1 MSITP
6 NFVTVVYM
14 SDNAFPSA
22 FAEPTL
28 STTRSAL
35 TTANA
40 LSSSSSSSTLSSFVG
55 NTPSTVLFFLA
66 MSVGVAIACLFI
78 FFTLRYFVRSRY
90 GLHVYPVSNRGMLFS
105 ALFRDTGAITYTPSN
120 RELQEHLDY
129 LRTHHFLRDEFLE
142 RRILSG
148 PARRRRRRRRGRYA
162 KMKKLTAEEVE
173 KLFPKKLYAEWLSA
187 GDDSSGDVRLMRV
200 DVVHEQSS
208 DVSSRVAV
216 PVALQAPVD
225 SQDEYA
231 VVEMHEMHDLRGI
244 EAHEDAVLLGV
255 LLGGK
260 GELHFDSGTCAI
272 CLETFEEEDIVRG
285 LICGHV
291 FHAEC
296 VDPWLIRRR
305 ACCAICKRDYY
316 KEENADGNGVREM
329 ESTTGETTGE
339 NGDATGNAEAQE
351 TSDNIGTDAAN
362 TDATTDAAN
371 TGAANATDPS
381 ASTPNANSEN
391 GTAAAA
397 GSSALN
403 GAGVRSNSTSTIPYR
418 PTRDD
423 DDDLINYD
431 ALRTDPNLQALLQE
445 LIPLSERVRVI
456 LEEHSDLNLEE
467 RGREIADQKYSSIWK
482 RIFWRLMGITRE
494 DLFHWAVIQVYQRE
508 QRLGNTRPAQDTQTE
523 GQTGGQNSE
532 ENLGQDGQNNGEDN
546 GDPDQNVNQDQD
558 VNLDDG
564 RDLGDQHSSIGNR
577 DDNQGASTTNAAFS
591 SFEDHHVDGPT
602 DTTVTGTALGAQS
615 ELEEVDISQ
624 THEVAARQV

>member
-6 NFVTVVYM
+6 NFVSMVYM
-14 SDNAFPSA
+14 SDNALPSE

-28 STTRSAL
+28 STTGSAQI
-35 TTANA
+35 TANA
-40 LSSSSSSSTLSSFVG
+40 LSSSSSSATLSSFVG

-66 MSVGVAIACLFI
+66 MSVGVAIACLFV
-78 FFTLRYFVRSRY
+78 FFTIRYFVRSRY

-148 PARRRRRRRRGRYA
+148 PARRRRRRRRARYA

-187 GDDSSGDVRLMRV
+187 GDDSSGDIRLMRV

-216 PVALQAPVD
+216 PVSLQAPAD
-225 SQDEYA
+225 AEDEYA

-329 ESTTGETTGE
+329 ESTAGETTGE
-339 NGDATGNAEAQE
+339 NGETTGENGETPGNTEAQE
-351 TSDNIGTDAAN
+351 TADNV
-362 TDATTDAAN
+362 ATETEN
-371 TGAANATDPS
+371 TGAANATT
-381 ASTPNANSEN
+381 ANANSDN
-391 GTAAAA
+391 AAAAAAAA
-397 GSSALN
+397 GSSAPH

-467 RGREIADQKYSSIWK
+467 RGREIAKQKYSSIWK

-508 QRLGNTRPAQDTQTE
+508 QRLGNSGPAQETE
-523 GQTGGQNSE
+523 TE
-532 ENLGQDGQNNGEDN
+532 GQNNGENN
-546 GDPDQNVNQDQD
+546 GGPEPDGNQDQD
-558 VNLDDG
+558 GNLDDG
-564 RDLGDQHSSIGNR
+564 RDLGVQHSNTGNS
-577 DDNQGASTTNAAFS
+577 DDNEGPSTTNAATS
-591 SFEDHHVDGPT
+591 VSENGRVGGPT
-602 DTTVTGTALGAQS
+602 DTSVTETTLRAQS
-615 ELEEVDISQ
+615 IEEVDISQ